1 VKTDDIEKL
10 MKARS
15 RRHKVSDESSDKQEV
30 DRSPKF
36 VYCHD
41 TDAVE
46 RRLKLASRQK
56 DKSSLVDMLQKILQ
70 CKGRNPL
77 TAMPADYTRVLQD
90 FDDRYPHFSEL
101 SNYLRG
107 ALALSALSDYPVLS
121 LDTPLLLNGPP
132 GIGKTHAVDF
142 LASRLGTTSRVISC
156 SDQSNGFDLTG
167 LSSGWGTGQPGMIS
181 EMLIEGGCSNPV
193 IVLDE
198 VDKASKG
205 DDKSPFGKSL
215 YRLLE
220 KETARDFVDEY
231 LKVELDASQFN
242 WIATSNELEPIAAP
256 IRDRFLILEL
266 REPTVDERFAIGRSV
281 YDNLLGGNTWG
292 KYFCPDLSG
301 FVVEAMAMA
310 DELSIRDM
318 KKVLRNALSMS
329 AMRGKLKGDKSLEIT
344 HQDIRDSLEMIH
356 PAVLASNRIGFL

>member
-1 VKTDDIEKL
+1 
-10 MKARS
+10 
-15 RRHKVSDESSDKQEV
+15 
-30 DRSPKF
+30 
-36 VYCHD
+36 
-41 TDAVE
+41 
-46 RRLKLASRQK
+46 
-56 DKSSLVDMLQKILQ
+56 
-70 CKGRNPL
+70 
-77 TAMPADYTRVLQD
+77 MPADYTRVLQE
-90 FDDRYPHFSEL
+90 FDDRYPHFSAL

-142 LASRLGTTSRVISC
+142 LASRLGITSRVISC
-156 SDQSNGFDLTG
+156 SDQTNGFDLTG
-167 LSSGWGTGQPGMIS
+167 LSSGWGTGQPGMIA

-220 KETARDFVDEY
+220 KETAGHFVDEY

-242 WIATSNELEPIAAP
+242 WIATSNELGPIAAP
-256 IRDRFLILEL
+256 VRDRFLILEL
-266 REPTVDERFAIGRSV
+266 REPTVDERFAIVRSV
-281 YDNLLGGNTWG
+281 YVNLLEGNTWG
-292 KYFCPDLSG
+292 QYFCPELSEHT
-301 FVVEAMAMA
+301 VETLATA

-329 AMRGKLKGDKSLEIT
+329 AMRGKLKGEKSLNIT
-344 HQDIRDSLEMIH
+344 HQDVRESLEIIH
-356 PAVLASNRIGFL
+356 PAAMADNRIGFV